1 MAGSEEADGSKPT
14 KPQEAVEI
22 PLAGTL
28 SKEEASGAQPAGEH
42 AAEPSKGEHADAVA
56 AAAAAPASAEDTA
69 QQAQEEVARDS
80 GAEDVKTPSAAARG
94 RGKKGKGGPS
104 YRVHAMRSSACLRD
118 M

>member
-1 MAGSEEADGSKPT
+1 MAGSEQADGSEPT
-14 KPQEAVEI
+14 KPQEAVEV
-22 PLAGTL
+22 PLAGSL

-42 AAEPSKGEHADAVA
+42 AAEPSKGEHADAP
-56 AAAAAPASAEDTA
+56 APAPAPAEDTA

-94 RGKKGKGGPS
+94 RGKKGKGRRS
-104 YRVHAMRSSACLRD
+104 LRVHAMRSNACRRH